1 MRLRRDGCIPMF
13 TCGTLEIHRNQGRRI
28 AVECATIAALSALG
42 CASIGGNAA
51 IDTYKELTRANESA
65 REKLAFGMSK
75 VESAAIMGDAE
86 VRPPWANDRGIG
98 PQIVHNPFD
107 TLHIESPEGEEYE
120 IHRYAVGLYGEPRC
134 PFVHGDA
141 VLIPLIFL
149 EGKLVGWR
157 WSYMESVLQRQLRE
171 EEQAWSGEGFCEPS
185 TRKDTRRR

>member
-1 MRLRRDGCIPMF
+1 MRESEHIENPSREEDRAGRRSA
-13 TCGTLEIHRNQGRRI
+13 RRI
-28 AVECATIAALSALG
+28 AIQRAAIAALSALG

-51 IDTYKELTRANESA
+51 DDAYKELTRTNESA

-75 VESAAIMGDAE
+75 AEAAAIMGEAG

-98 PQIVHNPFD
+98 PQIVRNPFD

-157 WSYMESVLQRQLRE
+157 WSYMESVLQRRLRE
-171 EEQAWSGEGFCEPS
+171 EEQAWSAEGFCGPAS
-185 TRKDTRRR
+185 